1 MEAPKQVS
9 NRTAVPC
16 QVGENFFI
24 PVIEQGFPNLIH
36 QAHFLKLR
44 IAYRAQIGAEVAAVG
59 APILLLPAAVA
70 GGAVN
75 QFVQF
80 VGAVHLV
87 SGFTVLKF
95 AAVLFR
101 RRTAGDTVG
110 TQVIHFILRIER
122 PLVDDGGLLTA
133 TGASNWLIYPAKSF
147 GGEWVGVAVSLP
159 GWYS

>member
-9 NRTAVPC
+9 NRTAVLC
-16 QVGENFFI
+16 QIGENFFI
-24 PVIEQGFPNLIH
+24 PVIEQSFPNLIH

-44 IAYRAQIGAEVAAVG
+44 IAHRAQIGAEVAAVS

-95 AAVLFR
+95 AAILLR

-110 TQVIHFILRIER
+110 AQV
-122 PLVDDGGLLTA
+122 
-133 TGASNWLIYPAKSF
+133 
-147 GGEWVGVAVSLP
+147 
-159 GWYS
+159 